1 MSPEDELTRELRGT
15 CEAAWQRTY
24 VATYFLQIL
33 QEHGG
38 VETAK
43 KLLAKSEPPAGL
55 FELWQVNLLCESME
69 VVVLQDKFRALFT
82 EVELSEGHRQLEEL
96 VNPG

>member
-1 MSPEDELTRELRGT
+1 MSPEDELTKELRGT
-15 CEAAWQRTY
+15 CEAAWQRSC
-24 VATYFLQIL
+24 VATYFLQML

-55 FELWQVNLLCESME
+55 FELGMIYCFSLLPD
-69 VVVLQDKFRALFT
+69 LTGLII
-82 EVELSEGHRQLEEL
+82 L
-96 VNPG
+96 